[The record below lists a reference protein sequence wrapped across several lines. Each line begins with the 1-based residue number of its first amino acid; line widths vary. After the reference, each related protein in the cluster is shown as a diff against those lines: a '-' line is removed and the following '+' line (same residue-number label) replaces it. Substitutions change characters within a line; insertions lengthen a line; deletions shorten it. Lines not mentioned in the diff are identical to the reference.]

1 MKNLLLAFA
10 VSSLFCAPAAFAGGG
25 GGGGESSSGSGSG
38 INIDWNQSDHD
49 ATSAHHDA
57 MAALGVSDDSPRV
70 IVMPAIVVPL
80 VTDNNLRG
88 YAYIHSRLLVAP
100 RNSPQNVQERTHFAL
115 DRLIRVSHRLNLT
128 AEDGVSLDVDR
139 TREAW
144 LEALTEYFGAGVI
157 ENLAISPPDVRL
169 IR

>member
-10 VSSLFCAPAAFAGGG
+10 VSSLVCVPSAFAGGG
-25 GGGGESSSGSGSG
+25 GGDSSSGSGSG
-38 INIDWNQSDHD
+38 INIDWNQSGHD

-80 VTDNNLRG
+80 VTDNSLRG
-88 YAYIHSRLLVAP
+88 YAYIHSRLLVAS

-128 AEDGVSLDVDR
+128 AEGGVSLDVDR

-169 IR
+169 IH

>member
-1 MKNLLLAFA
+1 MKNFIHALAA
-10 VSSLFCAPAAFAGGG
+10 SSLLCVPAAFAG
-25 GGGGESSSGSGSG
+25 GGGGESSSGSGSA

-49 ATSAHHDA
+49 ATSVHHDA

-100 RNSPQNVQERTHFAL
+100 RNSPQGVQERTHFAL

-139 TREAW
+139 AREAW

-157 ENLAISPPDVRL
+157 ENLVISPPDVRL